1 MSTNNFFNLEKAKML
16 VENSVNELEKYQ
28 GDFYNDDY
36 LVNGRYPIVLSNN
49 YRFMRYVIYKNF
61 NYLAYI
67 DTSCID
73 KRELRR
79 IINYAFRTVY
89 YIRGDDRS
97 LNFDLEGYFENSMI
111 VSDEYFQEC
120 LRCL

>member
-1 MSTNNFFNLEKAKML
+1 
-16 VENSVNELEKYQ
+16 
-28 GDFYNDDY
+28 
-36 LVNGRYPIVLSNN
+36 
-49 YRFMRYVIYKNF
+49 MRYVIYKNF

-89 YIRGDDRS
+89 YIRGDEKR
-97 LNFDLEGYFENSMI
+97 LNFDIEGYFVDSMI
-111 VSDEYFQEC
+111 IEDEYFLEC